1 MVIAVMREIV
11 LSDKPSRSRLVAG
24 TVVVVLLLLVIC
36 LGLLEFAGYLFADR
50 PIDSV
55 VNHPRLHHIWRPNGR
70 QDHFEWTR
78 SDPRY
83 SEPYI
88 HVYNGQGWL
97 ERYDV
102 AKEKPSNV
110 YRIFYLGD
118 SFTEGTV
125 PMGQSV
131 PSVVEHALNK
141 QQSRDAWRFEVINTG
156 TSSYSPL
163 ILYILTRYYLVD
175 YSPDLLVVNVD
186 MTDVYDDSRY
196 RMNLRLDESGKPW
209 AILPGNVS
217 ESDYVWAGD
226 TLVKASLMLRCRIF
240 LYKHT
245 YSYHLLGQLKRK
257 LLHNIGRLRGELAS
271 AKVFEKS
278 NNAIDEVNN
287 QRVQTTVTSSRSVER
302 RSIPIASDP
311 WGWCRFDWTDKTK
324 ENVQFT
330 KTILRELIQW
340 AAEKK
345 IKIVITTVPHYLQY
359 PSVLEG
365 KPAWSTQPHHEIQQL
380 TESLGA
386 IYLDSYNGLKSALV
400 GSQQDE
406 FYYRNDMHFN
416 PRGYR
421 LWAKLHLDL
430 LEDPSN
436 KLIPH

>member
-1 MVIAVMREIV
+1 MVLVRN
-11 LSDKPSRSRLVAG
+11 SRARLVTG
-24 TVVVVLLLLVIC
+24 TVFVVVLSLALVV
-36 LGLLEFAGYLFADR
+36 GLFEFVAYKFADR
-50 PIDSV
+50 PIDSI

-83 SEPYI
+83 SKPYM
-88 HVYNGQGWL
+88 HVYNGQGWI

-102 AKEKPSNV
+102 VKEKPSNV

-125 PMGQSV
+125 PMEKSV
-131 PSVVEHALNK
+131 PSIVEAALNK
-141 QQSRDAWRFEVINTG
+141 RKRRNAWQFEVINTG

-163 ILYILTRYYLVD
+163 ILYILARYYLAD

-196 RMNLRLDESGKPW
+196 RTNLSLDETGKPW

-226 TLVKASLMLRCRIF
+226 RLAKASLMLKFRIF

-257 LLHNIGRLRGELAS
+257 FLHNIDRLRGHPVSEKPL
-271 AKVFEKS
+271 EKS
-278 NNAIDEVNN
+278 NNAIDATNDQGVE
-287 QRVQTTVTSSRSVER
+287 TTVTSSRSVDY
-302 RSIPIASDP
+302 RSIQIASDP
-311 WGWCRFDWTDKTK
+311 WGWCRFEWTNKTK
-324 ENVQFT
+324 EDVRFT
-330 KTILRELIQW
+330 KEILRELIQW
-340 AAEKK
+340 ADEKK

-365 KPAWSTQPHHEIQQL
+365 KSVWSIQPHREIKQL
-380 TESLGA
+380 AESLGV

>member
-1 MVIAVMREIV
+1 VT
-11 LSDKPSRSRLVAG
+11 G
-24 TVVVVLLLLVIC
+24 TVFVVVLSLALVV
-36 LGLLEFAGYLFADR
+36 GLFEFVAYKFADR
-50 PIDSV
+50 PIDSI

-83 SEPYI
+83 SKPYM
-88 HVYNGQGWL
+88 HVYNGQGWI

-102 AKEKPSNV
+102 VKEKPSNV

-125 PMGQSV
+125 PMEKSV
-131 PSVVEHALNK
+131 PSIVEAALNK
-141 QQSRDAWRFEVINTG
+141 RKRRNAWQFEVINTG

-163 ILYILTRYYLVD
+163 ILYILARYYLAD

-196 RMNLRLDESGKPW
+196 RTNLSLDETGKPW

-226 TLVKASLMLRCRIF
+226 RLAKASLMLKFRIF

-257 LLHNIGRLRGELAS
+257 FLHNIDRLRGHPVSEKPL
-271 AKVFEKS
+271 EKS
-278 NNAIDEVNN
+278 NNAIDATNDQGVE
-287 QRVQTTVTSSRSVER
+287 TTVTSSRSVDY
-302 RSIPIASDP
+302 RSIQIASDP
-311 WGWCRFDWTDKTK
+311 WGWCRFEWTNKTK
-324 ENVQFT
+324 EDVRFT
-330 KTILRELIQW
+330 KEILRELIQW
-340 AAEKK
+340 ADEKK

-365 KPAWSTQPHHEIQQL
+365 KSVWSIQPHREIKQL
-380 TESLGA
+380 AESLGV

>member
-1 MVIAVMREIV
+1 MLVKKSRAGLVTGTVCFVV
-11 LSDKPSRSRLVAG
+11 LSLVL
-24 TVVVVLLLLVIC
+24 VV
-36 LGLLEFAGYLFADR
+36 GLFEFVAYKFADR
-50 PIDSV
+50 PIDSI

-83 SEPYI
+83 SKPYM
-88 HVYNGQGWL
+88 HVYNGQGWI

-102 AKEKPSNV
+102 AKEKPSDV

-125 PMGQSV
+125 SMEKSV
-131 PSVVEHALNK
+131 PSIVEDALNK
-141 QQSRDAWRFEVINTG
+141 RKRRNAWQFEVINTG

-163 ILYILTRYYLVD
+163 ILYVLARYYLAD

-196 RMNLRLDESGKPW
+196 RKNLSLDDAGKPW

-226 TLVKASLMLRCRIF
+226 RLAKASLMLKFRIF

-257 LLHNIGRLRGELAS
+257 FLHNISRLRGHS
-271 AKVFEKS
+271 VSEKPIEKPK
-278 NNAIDEVNN
+278 NAIDETNN
-287 QRVQTTVTSSRSVER
+287 QGVETTVTSSRSADY
-302 RSIPIASDP
+302 RSIQIASDP
-311 WGWCRFDWTDKTK
+311 WGWCRLEWTNKTK
-324 ENVQFT
+324 KDVRFT
-330 KTILRELIQW
+330 KEILRELIQW
-340 AAEKK
+340 ADEQK

-359 PSVLEG
+359 PSVLGG
-365 KPAWSTQPHHEIQQL
+365 KSVWSSQPHREIKHL

-416 PRGYR
+416 PRGYG
-421 LWAKLHLDL
+421 LWAQLHLDL

>member
-1 MVIAVMREIV
+1 MVLVRN
-11 LSDKPSRSRLVAG
+11 SRARLVTG
-24 TVVVVLLLLVIC
+24 TVFVVVLSLALVV
-36 LGLLEFAGYLFADR
+36 GLFEFVAYKFADR
-50 PIDSV
+50 PIDSI

-83 SEPYI
+83 SKPYM
-88 HVYNGQGWL
+88 HVYNGQGWI

-102 AKEKPSNV
+102 VKEKPSNV

-125 PMGQSV
+125 PMEKSV
-131 PSVVEHALNK
+131 PSIVEAALNK
-141 QQSRDAWRFEVINTG
+141 RKRRNAWQFEVINTG

-163 ILYILTRYYLVD
+163 ILYILARYYLAD

-196 RMNLRLDESGKPW
+196 RTNLSLDETGKPW

-226 TLVKASLMLRCRIF
+226 RLAKASLMLKFRIF

-257 LLHNIGRLRGELAS
+257 FLHNIDRLRGHPVSEKPL
-271 AKVFEKS
+271 EKS
-278 NNAIDEVNN
+278 NNAIDATNDQGVE
-287 QRVQTTVTSSRSVER
+287 TTVTSSRSVDY
-302 RSIPIASDP
+302 RSIQIASDP
-311 WGWCRFDWTDKTK
+311 WGWCRFEWTNKTK
-324 ENVQFT
+324 EDVRFT
-330 KTILRELIQW
+330 KEILRELIQW
-340 AAEKK
+340 ADEKK

-365 KPAWSTQPHHEIQQL
+365 KSVWSTQPHREIKQL
-380 TESLGA
+380 AESLGV

>member
-1 MVIAVMREIV
+1 LV
-11 LSDKPSRSRLVAG
+11 LVTNSRAKLVTG
-24 TVVVVLLLLVIC
+24 TVFVVVLSLV
-36 LGLLEFAGYLFADR
+36 LVVGLFEFVAYKFADR
-50 PIDSV
+50 PIDSII
-55 VNHPRLHHIWRPNGR
+55 NHPRLHHIWRPNGR

-83 SEPYI
+83 SKPYM
-88 HVYNGQGWL
+88 HVYNGQGWI

-125 PMGQSV
+125 SMEKSV
-131 PSVVEHALNK
+131 PSIVEDALNK
-141 QQSRDAWRFEVINTG
+141 RKTRNAWQFEVINTG

-163 ILYILTRYYLVD
+163 ILYVLARYYLAD

-196 RMNLRLDESGKPW
+196 RKNLSLDDAGKPW
-209 AILPGNVS
+209 AILPRTVS

-226 TLVKASLMLRCRIF
+226 RLAKASLMLKFRIF

-257 LLHNIGRLRGELAS
+257 FLHNISRLRGHS
-271 AKVFEKS
+271 ISEKPLEKLK
-278 NNAIDEVNN
+278 NAIDATNN
-287 QRVQTTVTSSRSVER
+287 QEVETTVTSSRSVDY
-302 RSIPIASDP
+302 RSSQIASDP
-311 WGWCRFDWTDKTK
+311 WGWCRLEWTNKTK
-324 ENVQFT
+324 EDVRFT
-330 KTILRELIQW
+330 KGILRELIQW
-340 AAEKK
+340 ADEKK

-359 PSVLEG
+359 PNVLEG
-365 KPAWSTQPHHEIQQL
+365 KSVWSTQPHREIEQL
-380 TESLGA
+380 AESLGA

-421 LWAKLHLDL
+421 LWAKLHVDL
-430 LEDPSN
+430 LEDLSN
-436 KLIPH
+436 QLIPH